1 MSKRTERLD
10 SELQKEISSIVSG
23 PLKNKFPELGG
34 LISVTEVDVAPDL
47 KTAKVYISIYAASPE
62 VQERSLSII
71 RERGGFV
78 RHELA
83 LVMRTRTVPELTFLP
98 DRSFEY
104 GAKMDALFADLHKD
118 ES

>member
-47 KTAKVYISIYAASPE
+47 KTAKVYISIYAASPRTAS
-62 VQERSLSII
+62 QSSLS
-71 RERGGFV
+71 
-78 RHELA
+78 A
-83 LVMRTRTVPELTFLP
+83 NASS
-98 DRSFEY
+98 SF
-104 GAKMDALFADLHKD
+104 AVI
-118 ES
+118 